1 VSNQANVYVVLLN
14 WNGWQDT
21 IACLQSLFRS
31 RDFRLRVIVCDN
43 ASSDGSM
50 ERITAWASGTQPI
63 EQPAHPRLAKLVA
76 RQAPLPLPT
85 VRIDRAMA
93 EQGTCDSDA
102 PLVLIDNGANLGFAA
117 GNNVGLRFALRQ
129 PEMDYVWV
137 LNNDTLV
144 EPDCLAN
151 MVRRLQADP
160 APAVCGSMIHFFDR
174 PEVIQAIGGNRFN
187 RLTGEAACSEG
198 RFTHED
204 AAVDIGSIEGELDYL
219 SGCSLLLPREFLET
233 VGLMSEDY
241 FLYYEEIDWF
251 TRAAGRYQIRIAPDA
266 RIYHREGRSIGS
278 KNLYK
283 PASTLSD
290 FHMFRSRL
298 IYMRKHHGRFPALCY
313 AHSWLAVLKRL
324 LRGQYRNALTVGSV
338 LLGRQSFSG

>member
-1 VSNQANVYVVLLN
+1 MTDSATVYVVLLN

-21 IACLQSLFRS
+21 LACLQSLLHS
-31 RDFRLRVIVCDN
+31 KGIKLRIVVCDN
-43 ASSDGSM
+43 ASTDGSM
-50 ERITAWASGTQPI
+50 DQIVSWAEGA
-63 EQPAHPRLAKLVA
+63 QPAEKPGIPRLARLMG
-76 RQAPLPLPT
+76 QPSLPLPYL
-85 VRIDRAMA
+85 RISRTMA
-93 EQGTCDSDA
+93 EQGENMGSA

-129 PEMDYVWV
+129 PGMDYVWV

-151 MVRRLQADP
+151 MVRRLQSTP
-160 APAVCGSMIHFFDR
+160 EPAVCGSMIHFFDQ
-174 PEVIQAIGGNRFN
+174 PEIIQAIGGNRFN

-204 AAVDIGSIEGELDYL
+204 AALDIGSVETQLAYI
-219 SGCSLLLPREFLET
+219 SGCSLLLPRGFLES

-251 TRAAGRYQIRIAPDA
+251 TRSAGRYQICIAPDA
-266 RIYHREGRSIGS
+266 VIYHREGRSIGS

-283 PASTLSD
+283 AASTLSD

-313 AHSWLAVLKRL
+313 ADSWVAVFKRL
-324 LRGQYRNALTVGSV
+324 LRGQYRNAVTVGSV
-338 LLGRQSFSG
+338 LLGKQSFSG

>member
-1 VSNQANVYVVLLN
+1 MTDMATVYVVLLN

-21 IACLQSLFRS
+21 VSCLQTLLHSKGV
-31 RDFRLRVIVCDN
+31 RLRLVVCDN
-43 ASSDGSM
+43 ASSDGSID
-50 ERITAWASGTQPI
+50 RIAAWAEGAQPV
-63 EQPAHPRLAKLVA
+63 EMPQHPRLARLLE
-76 RQAPLPLPT
+76 RPDLPLPYL
-85 VRIDRAMA
+85 RIDRTMA
-93 EQGTCDSDA
+93 EQEEHHGAA

-129 PEMDYVWV
+129 PDMDYVWV

-151 MVRRLQADP
+151 MVQRLQREP
-160 APAVCGSMIHFFDR
+160 GPAVCGSMIHFFDQ
-174 PEVIQAIGGNRFN
+174 PEIIQAIGGNRFN
-187 RLTGEAACSEG
+187 RRTGEASCSEG

-204 AAVDIGSIEGELDYL
+204 TALDIGSIERHLAYL
-219 SGCSLLLPREFLET
+219 SGCSLLLPRDFLES

-251 TRAAGRYQIRIAPDA
+251 TRSAGRYQIRIASDA

-278 KNLYK
+278 KNLYQS
-283 PASTLSD
+283 ASTLSD

-298 IYMRKHHGRFPALCY
+298 IYMRKYHGRFAALCY
-313 AHSWLAVLKRL
+313 ADSWVAVLKRL
-324 LRGQYRNALTVGSV
+324 LRGQYRNAITVGSV
-338 LLGRQSFSG
+338 LLGRQSFSS

>member
-1 VSNQANVYVVLLN
+1 MTDQASVYVVLLN
-14 WNGWQDT
+14 WNGWRDT
-21 IACLQSLFRS
+21 IACLQSLLQS
-31 RDFRLRVIVCDN
+31 RDVHLRVIVCDN
-43 ASSDGSM
+43 ASGDDSM
-50 ERITAWASGTQPI
+50 NRITAWAEGTQPA
-63 EQPAHPRLAKLVA
+63 EQPDHPRLSQLLAD
-76 RQAPLPLPT
+76 APHPSSYL
-85 VRIDRAMA
+85 RIDRATA
-93 EQGTCDSDA
+93 ERGDCDDNA

-129 PEMDYVWV
+129 PDMEYVWV

-151 MVRRLQADP
+151 MVRRLRSAP
-160 APAVCGSMIHFFDR
+160 GPAVCGSMIHFFDQ
-174 PEVIQAIGGNRFN
+174 PEIIQAIGGNRFN
-187 RLTGEAACSEG
+187 RFTGEAACSEG

-204 AAVDIGSIEGELDYL
+204 AAVDVRSVERQLAYL
-219 SGCSLLLPREFLET
+219 SGCSLLLPRDFLET

-251 TRAAGRYQIRIAPDA
+251 TRAAGRYPICIAPDA

-283 PASTLSD
+283 AASTLSD

-298 IYMRKHHGRFPALCY
+298 IFMRKHHGRFPALCY
-313 AHSWLAVLKRL
+313 ADSWIAVLKRL
-324 LRGQYRNALTVGSV
+324 LRGQYRNAVTVGSV
-338 LLGRQSFSG
+338 LLGKRSFSG

>member
-1 VSNQANVYVVLLN
+1 MTDMATVYVVLLN
-14 WNGWQDT
+14 WNGWRDT
-21 IACLQSLFRS
+21 IACLQSLQHS
-31 RDFRLRVIVCDN
+31 KGCRLRIVVCDN

-50 ERITAWASGTQPI
+50 DRIAAWAQGAQAVDIP
-63 EQPAHPRLAKLVA
+63 ENHRLARLLD
-76 RQAPLPLPT
+76 QPDLPLPY
-85 VRIDRAMA
+85 VRIDRNTA
-93 EQGTCDSDA
+93 EQGEHQSDT

-129 PEMDYVWV
+129 PDMDYVWV

-151 MVRRLQADP
+151 MLRRLQSEP
-160 APAVCGSMIHFFDR
+160 GPAVCGSMIHFFDQ
-174 PEVIQAIGGNRFN
+174 PEIIQAIGGNRFN

-198 RFTHED
+198 RFTHEGT
-204 AAVDIGSIEGELDYL
+204 ALDIGSIERQLAYL
-219 SGCSLLLPREFLET
+219 SGCSLLLPREFLES

-251 TRAAGRYQIRIAPDA
+251 TRSAGRYRIRIAPDA
-266 RIYHREGRSIGS
+266 RVYHREGRSIGS
-278 KNLYK
+278 KNLYQS
-283 PASTLSD
+283 ASTLSD

-298 IYMRKHHGRFPALCY
+298 IYMRKYHGRFAALCY
-313 AHSWLAVLKRL
+313 ADSWVAVLKRL